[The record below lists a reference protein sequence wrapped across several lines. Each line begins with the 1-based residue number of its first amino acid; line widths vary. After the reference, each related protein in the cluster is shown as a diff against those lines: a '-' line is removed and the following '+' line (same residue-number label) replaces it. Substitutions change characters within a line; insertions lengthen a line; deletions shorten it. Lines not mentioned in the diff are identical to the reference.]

1 MRFIV
6 AIIALVFFSIALHS
20 QDLDSIKIQK
30 IDSLVLA
37 IPESTVNNPD
47 FNIIQESGLIH
58 KKVLGIFK
66 KQTGSVST
74 DVIFH
79 DTLIYKVDN
88 SYKYINGR
96 ETRDIFYYTNNKL
109 IKFENSTY
117 QKSND
122 SSNKVLQH
130 SVSAYFMNNELV
142 HKKVVSID
150 EYDFNQSE
158 QLKITVMSAIEVY
171 RLLQGFEALKNYA
184 PGEVEIKIRRD
195 GK

>member
-1 MRFIV
+1 MRLV
-6 AIIALVFFSIALHS
+6 VTIITLLFFTIGLYC
-20 QDLDSIKIQK
+20 QELDSNQIQK
-30 IDSLVLA
+30 IDFLVLA
-37 IPESTVNNPD
+37 IPESTVNNTD

-66 KQTGSVST
+66 KRTGSVST
-74 DVIFH
+74 EVIFH

-88 SYKYINGR
+88 SYLYINGK

-109 IKFENSTY
+109 IKYENSTY
-117 QKSND
+117 LKSKD
-122 SSNKVLQH
+122 SSEKVLQH
-130 SVSAYFMNNELV
+130 NVFAYFKNNELI
-142 HKKVVSID
+142 HKKVTSID
-150 EYDFNQSE
+150 EYNFNQSE
-158 QLKITVMSAIEVY
+158 QIKVTGMAAIEVY